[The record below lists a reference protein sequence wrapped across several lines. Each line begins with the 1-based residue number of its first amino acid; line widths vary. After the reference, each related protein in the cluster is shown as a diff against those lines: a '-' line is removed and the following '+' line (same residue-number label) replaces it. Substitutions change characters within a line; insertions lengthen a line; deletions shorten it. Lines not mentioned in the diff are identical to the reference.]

1 MKIKMIVYSYTHNT
15 MHLIQE
21 WAKHLNQH
29 DIEIASIHAYDEN
42 PNAKIITLSEKPSIE
57 SVDHLIF
64 ATCVR
69 GFALAPIMEAYLKQL
84 PDLHGKT
91 CTLVLTHYFP
101 FEAWG
106 GRQAM
111 KQFKALVEAK
121 SGVVKDTF
129 IYSRSRK
136 SVEQKARFLKHVPH
150 A

>member
-15 MHLIQE
+15 LRLIQE

-29 DIEIASIHAYDEN
+29 DIEIASIHAYDED
-42 PNAKIITLSEKPSIE
+42 PNTKTITLSEKPSIE
-57 SVDHLIF
+57 DADHLVF

-69 GFALAPIMEAYLKQL
+69 GFALAPIMDTYLKQIPNL
-84 PDLHGKT
+84 KGQA
-91 CTLVLTHYFP
+91 CTLVLTQYFP

-106 GRQAM
+106 GHQAM
-111 KQFKALVEAK
+111 KQFKTLVEVK

-129 IYSRSRK
+129 IFCRSRK
-136 SVEQKARFLKHVPH
+136 SAAQKARILNHVPE